1 MNLTD
6 EVLELDP
13 SLVYLLHLPV
23 ISLHLLPVP
32 IVLIELEELAEH
44 PRRDLLRLLIVQAS
58 VVGLL
63 LCRLLL
69 PLVLLVAAAST

>member
-1 MNLTD
+1 MTLTD

-32 IVLIELEELAEH
+32 IILIELEELTEH

-63 LCRLLL
+63 LCCL